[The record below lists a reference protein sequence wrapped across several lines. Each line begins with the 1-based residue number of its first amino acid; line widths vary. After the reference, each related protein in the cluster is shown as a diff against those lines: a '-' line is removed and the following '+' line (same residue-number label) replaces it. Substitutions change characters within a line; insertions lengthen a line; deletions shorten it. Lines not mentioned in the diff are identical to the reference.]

1 MLLSC
6 CRWWTRFRQFGGSA
20 VAHDNVRIE
29 YKGIARTTPPAI
41 ANNCETEESNRSWQN
56 ATLSTEAAWA
66 STVGSSKGR
75 SVGSTNFAG
84 SAYAVNDVTMSIKPF
99 SHLAAS

>member
-1 MLLSC
+1 MP
-6 CRWWTRFRQFGGSA
+6 FRQFAGSA

-29 YKGIARTTPPAI
+29 SKGIARTTPPVI
-41 ANNCETEESNRSWQN
+41 ANNCETAASNRSWQN
-56 ATLSTEAAWA
+56 VIPSMEVAWA

-84 SAYAVNDVTMSIKPF
+84 SAYAVNDVTMSIRPF
-99 SHLAAS
+99 SRSAVLICSYFL